1 MNALRI
7 VIVSGL
13 ITAAIIKGGLALAKP
28 PANSDVNVSIVA
40 TADLDLTTRA
50 GQRALDERLVH
61 AASEV
66 CGTASDVD
74 LAGKNEVRACR
85 ASVLAE
91 VRSKGEQLA
100 SRGTPIV
107 IAAR

>member
-1 MNALRI
+1 MSAIRI
-7 VIVSGL
+7 IIASGL
-13 ITAAIIKGGLALAKP
+13 IAAAIIKGAPALAEP
-28 PANSDVNVSIVA
+28 TANPDVNVSIVA

-50 GQRALDERLVH
+50 GQRTLDERLVH

-66 CGTASDVD
+66 CGTASDFD
-74 LAGKNEVRACR
+74 LAGRNQVRACR

-91 VRSKGEQLA
+91 ARSKGEQLA

>member
-13 ITAAIIKGGLALAKP
+13 ITAAIIKGAPALAEP
-28 PANSDVNVSIVA
+28 TANPEVNVSIVV
-40 TADLDLTTRA
+40 TADLDLATRA
-50 GQRALDERLVH
+50 GQRTLDERLVH

-66 CGTASDVD
+66 CGTASNVD
-74 LAGKNEVRACR
+74 LAGKNQVRACR

-91 VRSKGEQLA
+91 ARSKGERLA